1 MLERAI
7 VYTDIEGSTRR
18 WAERPVAMA
27 DALARHDAIVRAV
40 VIRTDGEVVN
50 TAGDSFVLAFAH
62 VDHAVAFASMC
73 QRELN
78 ATDFSEVEG
87 VRVRMGIHVGQ
98 VVPRDGDYFGPTMNL
113 GGRLHAAAH
122 GGQTIVTDA
131 VIQAVGELP
140 IGCSFRRLGMA
151 LFKDVVDP
159 MAIHQLSIE
168 GLPDDFPPL
177 RGIRSLGNFRPRN
190 IELIGRE
197 SDSDELTALIDDA
210 RLVTVTGMAG
220 VGKTS
225 LVDAM
230 AAKLAPSLTGGVWWC
245 DLRNACELDVALQLV
260 LGALRAGPG
269 ERDLLTAVVDLI
281 GDRRLVLVLDGADSC
296 APALAPLLDTLR
308 SRCPSAIVVTTCRT
322 PIGHSDER
330 CLSLRPLTTDGA
342 RALFRRES
350 AVAGAAVNDA
360 DDAVVDEITEAFA
373 RLPLGIELAVSRTRR
388 STIRAVLEET
398 RADPATHTTAN
409 PVASALRST
418 LASIEHAGSLVMANA
433 VCFPT
438 WFGFDDLLASMNE
451 RLDPM
456 VVSATVDDLVRRAL
470 IVEDATRRPAELR
483 VLAPVRSEA
492 RLVLSSID
500 WTASEDAHRHWLVT
514 EARRLAEAL
523 DRGIEVDRH
532 IIDRWLDELPVALP
546 SADAADALQLLSP
559 LPFVVYPRALYR
571 VRPWTEA
578 VLARPGAQEL
588 EHAQVVA
595 AVGAWIARSQGD
607 LDVAHSLLD
616 LPVVDT
622 PTHPMVLLVRGWLAF
637 IDHDIAMADAGFN
650 AAVDRAQHL
659 GSSSW
664 RAMALQQN
672 ALRSQYIGRNAVAMA
687 KAGVLIADG
696 SGNSVTRCFGRFVL
710 GECLADDD
718 PNGALGVWREAIELA
733 DAFGHDHLRAI
744 TTVATAALW
753 SRRGEGRAAAAGLLD
768 GLAFAR
774 SAGTRTVILPIIENA
789 SALLARTGHDATAIT
804 MNEYLS
810 RQRGSALTADQA
822 TDLRGAAERLGS
834 AEGPA
839 REIGRLLEL
848 NEIVALTV
856 ESLGAMA

>member
-40 VIRTDGEVVN
+40 VTHTAGEVVN

-62 VDHAVAFASMC
+62 VDHAVAFASIC
-73 QRELN
+73 QRELH

-140 IGCSFRRLGMA
+140 AGCSFRRLGMA

-159 MAIHQLSIE
+159 MAIHQLSID

-190 IELIGRE
+190 IELVGRE
-197 SDSDELTALIDDA
+197 SDVDELTALIDDA

-220 VGKTS
+220 VGKTA
-225 LVDAM
+225 LVDSV
-230 AAKLAPSLTGGVWWC
+230 AAQLAPSLTGGVWWC
-245 DLRNACELDVALQLV
+245 DLRNADELGVALQLI

-269 ERDLLTAVVDLI
+269 ESDLLTAVVDLI
-281 GDRRLVLVLDGADSC
+281 GDRRLVLVLDGADAC
-296 APALAPLLDTLR
+296 GPALAPLLDSLR
-308 SRCPSAIVVTTCRT
+308 SQCPSAIVVTTCRSL
-322 PIGHSDER
+322 IGHSHER
-330 CLSLRPLTTDGA
+330 YLSLRPLRTDAA

-350 AVAGAAVNDA
+350 AVTGAVADH

-388 STIRAVLEET
+388 STILAVLEET
-398 RADPATHTTAN
+398 RAATATHASAN
-409 PVASALRST
+409 PVADALRPT
-418 LASIEHAGSLVMANA
+418 LASIDHIASVVMANA

-438 WFGFDDLLASMNE
+438 WFGFDDLLASLHE
-451 RLDPM
+451 HLDPI

-492 RLVLSSID
+492 RVVLSSID
-500 WTASEDAHRHWLVT
+500 WSATEDAHRHWLVA

-523 DRGIEVDRH
+523 DRGAEVDRH
-532 IIDRWLDELPVALP
+532 VVDRWLDELPVALP
-546 SADAADALQLLSP
+546 SADATAALQLLSP

-571 VRPWTEA
+571 VRPWTET

-607 LDVAHSLLD
+607 LEVAHSLLD
-616 LPVVDT
+616 LPEVDT

-637 IDHDIAMADAGFN
+637 IDHDIAMADTGFN
-650 AAVDRAQHL
+650 TAVQRAQDL

-687 KAGVLIADG
+687 RAAVIIADG
-696 SGNSVTRCFGRFVL
+696 SGNSVTRGFGRFVL
-710 GECLADDD
+710 GECLAADD
-718 PNGALGVWREAIELA
+718 PDGALGVWREAIELA

-753 SRRGEGRAAAAGLLD
+753 SRRGDGRAAASGLLD

-834 AEGPA
+834 AEISA

-856 ESLGAMA
+856 DALGSMS